1 LLWVLRKRTT
11 DIKKMNREMKEINDW
26 RKQYRGGFKK
36 HDKVLI
42 EELIKKRVYVNKMSM
57 EMQQQQMCPML
68 IYKMPSFMLGLFVMP
83 VILGATTSLTP
94 IHISWIMY
102 DDKNVRTDTQF
113 DNIGQPKGSCIVSGQ
128 VFRWGRFLITSIAFS
143 CVISKITK
151 TSMPSLTRN

>member
-1 LLWVLRKRTT
+1 MTFAMGLT
-11 DIKKMNREMKEINDW
+11 MNREMKETNDW
-26 RKQYRGGFKK
+26 RKQYTGAFKK

-42 EELIKKRVYVNKMSM
+42 EELIKKQAYVNKMSM

-68 IYKMPSFMLGLFVMP
+68 IYKMPLFMLWIFVLP

-94 IHISWIMY
+94 IHIPSIMC

-128 VFRWGRFLITSIAFS
+128 VFLWGWFLITSFAFS

-151 TSMPSLTRN
+151 TSMPSLTGN